1 MKYIKY
7 MNTKIGNIAILE
19 ENNKI
24 IEIQINKNWEWQT
37 IKIQFLLSFLVIE

>member
-1 MKYIKY
+1 